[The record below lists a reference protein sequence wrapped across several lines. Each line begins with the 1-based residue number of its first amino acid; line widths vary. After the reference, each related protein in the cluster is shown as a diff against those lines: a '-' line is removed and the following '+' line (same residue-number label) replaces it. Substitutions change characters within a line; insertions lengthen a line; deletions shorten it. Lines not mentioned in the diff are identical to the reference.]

1 MVSSFG
7 LHQDAAVARE
17 RFQEGFRFFQFAL
30 GWHYGF
36 GEQVPGRTSIWD
48 LFQQAQATMAQQ
60 QAETGT
66 LAAAAAAEGGIGTP
80 DDLRNHLRKFDDC
93 GVDQVAFIQQGGR
106 NKHEHICEALELFAG
121 EVMGEF
127 KEREAERVKRKAEHL
142 APYVEAAFKRKQW
155 MQPLADADIP
165 KVVAL
170 GRQVAEQAARTGQ
183 PAPAG
188 NPRRA
193 AWAQALAK
201 SEDKSKTEA

>member
-7 LHQDAAVARE
+7 LHQDVEVARQ

-36 GEQVPGRTSIWD
+36 GEQIPGRTNIWD
-48 LFQQAQATMAQQ
+48 LFQQAQVNLPV
-60 QAETGT
+60 GDSGS
-66 LAAAAAAEGGIGTP
+66 LAGAAEGGISTP
-80 DDLRNHLRKFDDC
+80 EGLREHLRKFDAC
-93 GVDQVAFIQQGGR
+93 GVDQVTFIQQAGR

-127 KEREAERVKRKAEHL
+127 KQREAERVKKKAEDL
-142 APYVEAAFKRKQW
+142 APFVEAAFKRKQW
-155 MQPLADADIP
+155 MAPLADDEIP
-165 KVVAL
+165 PVVAL

-183 PAPAG
+183 ASPPA

-193 AWAQALAK
+193 AWVEALAK
-201 SEDKSKTEA
+201 TEGKKAEA